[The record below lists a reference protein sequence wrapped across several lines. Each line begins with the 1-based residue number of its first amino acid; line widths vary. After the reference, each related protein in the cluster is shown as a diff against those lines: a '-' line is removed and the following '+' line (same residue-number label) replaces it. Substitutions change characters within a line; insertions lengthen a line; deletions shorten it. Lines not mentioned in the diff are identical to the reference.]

1 MRALPY
7 VAAAVV
13 LAFGA
18 LAFFRTDRP
27 PEPASR
33 ASEVAPPVAEPA
45 RGEPEA
51 IAEPEPPADRGAD
64 NAPAHGPM
72 GVENEDP
79 ATLAWT
85 VPTAWREVPNP
96 NPMRLATFRVAGNA
110 TSAGAGAGSDDAP
123 EVSVA
128 RAGGTPEANIARWVG
143 QFEGASTPKRT
154 DKKVHGIDVTI
165 VEVTGTYSAGGGMMM
180 PGAPTAPRPDWTL
193 VGAIAQP
200 PKAGGSTYFFK
211 LLGPAAKV
219 RDARASFDAFV
230 ASLKPR

>member
-13 LAFGA
+13 IGAGAF
-18 LAFFRTDRP
+18 AFFRSDRA

-33 ASEVAPPVAEPA
+33 AAPAEVAPGEAAGEPPPPVAE
-45 RGEPEA
+45 R
-51 IAEPEPPADRGAD
+51 PPPDDPGTAT
-64 NAPAHGPM
+64 APPHGPM

-79 ATLAWT
+79 ATLEWT
-85 VPTAWREVPNP
+85 VPAAWREVPNP
-96 NPMRLATFRVAGNA
+96 NPMRLATFRVGGNPGSAG
-110 TSAGAGAGSDDAP
+110 SGAGAEETP

-128 RAGGTPEANIARWVG
+128 RAGGTPEANITRWVG

-165 VEVTGTYSAGGGMMM
+165 VEVTGTYSAGSGMMM
-180 PGAPTAPRPDWTL
+180 PGAPAAPRPDWTL

-219 RDARASFDAFV
+219 RAARPSFDAFV